1 MEVHSTWLDWTMSLP
16 ELFDHND
23 AEQITQVATEIRDT
37 YSGEFD
43 ASELIKRLDNIQIPF
58 QSKHWLFSSPLLI
71 ILFLALGILLTFCI
85 WKKFCAKPPATE
97 LLLPTAP
104 PAPAPAQPQV
114 VQQIVQPAM
123 YPQVPDPASVQG
135 VPAGIHFKKSPPKSI
150 TIINS

>member
-1 MEVHSTWLDWTMSLP
+1 MSLP

-71 ILFLALGILLTFCI
+71 IGALAIGSLLTFGI
-85 WKKFCAKPPATE
+85 WKKFCAKPPTTG
-97 LLLPTAP
+97 LLLPSAP
-104 PAPAPAQPQV
+104 PAAAAAQPQI
-114 VQQIVQPAM
+114 VQQFAQPPM
-123 YPQVPDPASVQG
+123 YPQVPEPGSVPG
-135 VPAGIHFKKSPPKSI
+135 TLPTSVPALPSGIHFKKSPPKSI